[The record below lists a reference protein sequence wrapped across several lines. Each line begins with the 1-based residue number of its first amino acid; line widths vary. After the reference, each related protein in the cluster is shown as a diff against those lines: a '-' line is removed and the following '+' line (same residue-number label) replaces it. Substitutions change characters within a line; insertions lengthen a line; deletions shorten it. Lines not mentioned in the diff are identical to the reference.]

1 MENPDFWKKTD
12 LFQTYIGKKV
22 RIRTKVQYL
31 DLVGDTV
38 LALKPAILKS
48 ISKKPPSNLF
58 LLTRLIKLF

>member
-1 MENPDFWKKTD
+1 MGKK
-12 LFQTYIGKKV
+12 QTFSRPILVKKV